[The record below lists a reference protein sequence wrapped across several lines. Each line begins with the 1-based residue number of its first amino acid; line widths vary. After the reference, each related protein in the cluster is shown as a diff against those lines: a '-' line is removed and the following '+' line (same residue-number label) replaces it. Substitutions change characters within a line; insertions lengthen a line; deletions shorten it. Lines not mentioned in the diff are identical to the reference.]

1 MASNYLAKII
11 NREENRILSE
21 TILAIMEK
29 IAKESD
35 QIKYLKPFFK
45 NGVDCYCQS
54 FELFNAVISMSNK
67 VLKMRKFPN
76 EYRYFEIF
84 HKDFFINA
92 ALIKVRFEEFLKSC
106 GEFSEKMNEFSH
118 KLIKRTENLTRNFSE
133 KIELIWPTKTEKFEQ
148 KWFIICSVNSDL
160 VDQVRSSKFA
170 KWNLKLNLASEVR

>member
-1 MASNYLAKII
+1 MAINNLAKII

-21 TILAIMEK
+21 TILSIMEK
-29 IAKESD
+29 IAKESN

-45 NGVDCYCQS
+45 NGIDCYCQS

-84 HKDFFINA
+84 HNDFFINA

-118 KLIKRTENLTRNFSE
+118 NLIRRTELLTRKFSE
-133 KIELIWPTKTEKFEQ
+133 RIDFIWPGILEKFEQ

-160 VDQVRSSKFA
+160 VDQIRSTRFA
-170 KWNLKLNLASEVR
+170 KWNLKLNLAQEI